1 MGLIHR
7 EIDQKR
13 HKIIRWKCMP
23 GMGAG
28 ITDLFRCKKMEL
40 SGKGRG
46 SCGTKYF
53 IDIIKYK
60 AAKKKMV
67 GLS

>member
-1 MGLIHR
+1 
-7 EIDQKR
+7 
-13 HKIIRWKCMP
+13 MP

-28 ITDLFRCKKMEL
+28 ITDLFRRKKNGAFRKRQE
-40 SGKGRG
+40 